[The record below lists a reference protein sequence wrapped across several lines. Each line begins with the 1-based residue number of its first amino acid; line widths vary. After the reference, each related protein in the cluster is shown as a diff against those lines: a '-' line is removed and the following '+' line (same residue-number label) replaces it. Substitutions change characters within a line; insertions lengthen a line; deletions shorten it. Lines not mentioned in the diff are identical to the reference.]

1 MHLSNHVN
9 RPEIS
14 VITAVYNRDFTINRA
29 INSLLA
35 QNMKSW
41 ELIAINDGSED
52 NSLKILHDFE
62 KKYENIRVVNQRHK
76 NLPESRNR
84 GIELSQGKYITF
96 LDSDDEYLP
105 QHLEIRYN
113 YMISHPETDL
123 IHGGVNIIGDVF
135 VVDRNNNKK
144 LISLYDCVIGGTFF
158 GKREVF
164 EQLCGFNNIPYSEDF
179 EFLERA
185 LKIFKVEKVLYPTYI
200 YHRDIHNSITNKIK
214 SRPGKIAEF

>member
-1 MHLSNHVN
+1 VN

-52 NSLKILHDFE
+52 NSLKILQDFE

-113 YMISHPETDL
+113 YMLNHPEIDL

-135 VVDRNNNKK
+135 VADRNNNKK

-185 LKIFKVEKVLYPTYI
+185 LKIFKVEKVFYPTYI

-214 SRPGKIAEF
+214 SRPGEIAEF